1 MDITTY
7 THGFTFNTQK
17 DITKREY
24 IELCELISDK
34 INIQN
39 NFIGDSKIK
48 IKPEPITEGGMI
60 FTNGNNNVYGNGNFH
75 SGIYYKSMRHTCFME
90 EKKTKIREY
99 LNWECIND
107 NTYDEW
113 YSSNEIIFPIIMR
126 GETVL
131 KSFRNAPAWTMD
143 ELIIIKEC
151 FENYNI
157 ICKKMPSKKS
167 LKR

>member
-1 MDITTY
+1 MVLFLI
-7 THGFTFNTQK
+7 QK
-17 DITKREY
+17 KITKREY
-24 IELCELISDK
+24 VELCELISDK

-107 NTYDEW
+107 Q
-113 YSSNEIIFPIIMR
+113 
-126 GETVL
+126 
-131 KSFRNAPAWTMD
+131 AWTMD

-167 LKR
+167 LNGKIKNHYLYLFHYS